1 MSARRFFVDG
11 SREAGERVAIG
22 ERDAHKIAR
31 VLRLR
36 DGDEL
41 EIVDAAGHTFDARV
55 RSEPQGVHAELIAM
69 RAATSPARLR
79 IDIAQGI
86 PKGAKM
92 DFVIEKATELGAAA
106 VLPFYSRRSVVQDL
120 GDTKLERWRRLA
132 KTAAAQCD
140 RREVPEVRTPST
152 FEALLDRCA
161 EYDVVLMPW
170 ERAAAGPPARVA
182 AGLARERAQRAGDR
196 RARGRIHHGRSGA
209 RARGRGTPRLA
220 GRAPA
225 ALGNGGIGDAC
236 DSGIRVRQIGG
247 DSHGQ

>member
-55 RSEPQGVHAELIAM
+55 RSEPQGVYAELLAM
-69 RAATSPARLR
+69 RSATSPARLR

-86 PKGAKM
+86 LKGAKM

-120 GDTKLERWRRLA
+120 GDAKLERWRRLA

-140 RREVPEVRTPST
+140 RREVPEVRTPSR

-170 ERAAAGPPARVA
+170 EQAAPDPLRESLPVWLESSRSVLVIVGPEGGFTADEAELGRAAGARLISLGERLLRSET
-182 AGLARERAQRAGDR
+182 AGLAM
-196 RARGRIHHGRSGA
+196 
-209 RARGRGTPRLA
+209 LA
-220 GRAPA
+220 ILEYASA
-225 ALGNGGIGDAC
+225 T
-236 DSGIRVRQIGG
+236 
-247 DSHGQ
+247 